1 MSAAEEKSLG
11 TTFERK
17 ILRKIY
23 TFEVLNNFAYLGT
36 SVNTINNVSLQIQR
50 RLTLAV

>member
-1 MSAAEEKSLG
+1 MSAADEKSKG

-23 TFEVLNNFAYLGT
+23 TFDNYTFEVVNNFVYLGT
-36 SVNTINNVSLQIQR
+36 SGNTTNNVSL
-50 RLTLAV
+50 